1 MPNHMNE
8 ILKYL
13 STQGECRDTDISK
26 ATGLSVEVIH
36 RQLTELA
43 SKNQVMLCQSTR
55 YEKGVKIEGV
65 SCRISGFIPK
75 ASPGA
80 KSKVQLKLS

>member
-1 MPNHMNE
+1 MPTPENE
-8 ILKYL
+8 ILNYL

-26 ATGLSVEVIH
+26 VTGLSIEVIH
-36 RQLTELA
+36 RKLAELA
-43 SKNQVMLCQSTR
+43 LIKKVMLCQSTR
-55 YEKGVKIEGV
+55 YEKGHKIEGV

-80 KSKVQLKLS
+80 KSKVQLKLT

>member
-1 MPNHMNE
+1 MSNHVNE
-8 ILKYL
+8 ILQFLK
-13 STQGECRDTDISK
+13 TQGECRDTEISQ

-36 RQLTELA
+36 RHLNELA
-43 SKNQVMLCQSTR
+43 SNNQVMLCQSTR
-55 YEKGVKIEGV
+55 FEKGKKIEGI

>member
-8 ILKYL
+8 ILKFL
-13 STQGECRDTDISK
+13 STQGECRDTEISK
-26 ATGLSVEVIH
+26 ATGLSVDVIH
-36 RQLTELA
+36 RHLAELS
-43 SKNQVMLCQSTR
+43 SKNLVMLCQSTR
-55 YEKGVKIEGV
+55 FEKGIKIEGV